1 MNHYQL
7 FKIIPPFE
15 YVENIVKLY
24 GPPSINSNYQ
34 FSLQDLKKKKVLEE
48 IIGLKEELKKYYIKC
63 KAKKYLEN
71 ITYKRLI
78 TILRQLLRYHNYVLK
93 STEKYSNSTKY
104 LLYNIQKKN
113 IESDKDYGL
122 VINFD

>member
-1 MNHYQL
+1 MSHNQL
-7 FKIIPPFE
+7 FKIIPPYE
-15 YVENIVKLY
+15 YVEQIVKIY
-24 GPPSINSNYQ
+24 GPPSIDSNYQ
-34 FSLQDLKKKKVLEE
+34 FSLQDLKKKNVLEKIIE
-48 IIGLKEELKKYYIKC
+48 IKEELKKYYINC

-104 LLYNIQKKN
+104 LLYNIQKKD
-113 IESDKDYGL
+113 IEEKKDYGL
-122 VINFD
+122 VMSFD